1 MRLICIQTKVDSN
14 VTLRTKQ
21 IVLTTLRAAA
31 DSKKTSNPFFNSSRL
46 AATVKYVIKLPSL

>member
-21 IVLTTLRAAA
+21 IVLTTLRVAAN
-31 DSKKTSNPFFNSSRL
+31 SKKTSNPFFNSSTL
-46 AATVKYVIKLPSL
+46 AATVKYVIRLPSL